1 MIVDIYQTWVINFQE
16 KGIYK
21 QYNDFQVRLL
31 LSIVIN
37 KVVKDMTEKRETD
50 NWKTNNDNYFQL
62 NKKMI

>member
-1 MIVDIYQTWVINFQE
+1 MTVDIYQTWVINFQK

-21 QYNDFQVRLL
+21 QYNDFQVSYL

-37 KVVKDMTEKRETD
+37 KVVKDMAKKRETD
-50 NWKTNNDNYFQL
+50 NWKANNDNYFQL

>member
-1 MIVDIYQTWVINFQE
+1 M
-16 KGIYK
+16 
-21 QYNDFQVRLL
+21 RLL